1 MLQSEAHAESVIA
14 ASLLAG
20 AGSVLL
26 RYLSYVRQPLIEP
39 EGLLI
44 PMGQHPGE
52 GHCHHPP
59 AWTHHREHV
68 ASLHIMDR
76 HNSDTELNWSIGA
89 TALLTAFLACPRPSH
104 QPLRNTNKRPSLSAV
119 TRLFSRAILQSGSAL
134 CPKYSRGRHR
144 EVALQVAKEAG
155 CVEKDTL
162 LDCLRGVRVEKLVHA
177 YIPLQLWSVFPF
189 TMVPRVD
196 GDFIPADPAVLLS
209 SGNFS
214 KVDLILGVT
223 KHEGALMTATM
234 FSSWNPVNEL
244 GTNLRMAGPVSL
256 SFESEIEPG
265 HLAGVSYF
273 YYVGNSIIS
282 IKEVANL
289 TQLYTDRYFS
299 VCTDHTAMLHAQHG
313 SKVYFYELEHRG
325 LASSTDIFQ
334 LFFDNMWVSH
344 GDDLQYLFSSSNG
357 FPYLRIKDDLL
368 TGEMI
373 TTLWTNFAKTG
384 KPTPDDSLGF
394 EWDPVTDASL
404 VHLSLS
410 PSPEMRKDNRTQL
423 RSFWQSLPT
432 RQNQIL
438 FPEEV
443 GFFVK
448 EAAEDDAQDALPST
462 ETEDTESG
470 PDVEDQEDDD
480 LTEELV
486 NKILSESLGTEI
498 TRGADAK
505 TEIGEGSA
513 AKIVVDV
520 GQAEKDNGRKNI
532 GNKDKISDLRV
543 KGSIEEEL
551 YKGDNKESNTDDT
564 KHSLNKDI
572 TSPSDNVKD
581 LDEEEDYSKDLYKKD
596 DIKAALRKKYYHSI
610 LKELGAEN
618 VRREGDVKNLKYKHK
633 LRKLEEEEE
642 EQNDLDADDALNA
655 VENRIS
661 ENAQSPAQTEYQ
673 DTPTQTARRVTDTQ
687 TEHTGLDAQT
697 DQTDHKDT
705 NIPGDNKSTNT
716 QTGHVGTSM
725 EDGSTQER
733 APDSDFFIVKKMIDY
748 GDMYQILKDNEEA
761 IRQYNAAVRL
771 TPSMCTFGEDC

>member
-1 MLQSEAHAESVIA
+1 
-14 ASLLAG
+14 
-20 AGSVLL
+20 
-26 RYLSYVRQPLIEP
+26 
-39 EGLLI
+39 
-44 PMGQHPGE
+44 
-52 GHCHHPP
+52 
-59 AWTHHREHV
+59 
-68 ASLHIMDR
+68 
-76 HNSDTELNWSIGA
+76 
-89 TALLTAFLACPRPSH
+89 
-104 QPLRNTNKRPSLSAV
+104 
-119 TRLFSRAILQSGSAL
+119 
-134 CPKYSRGRHR
+134 
-144 EVALQVAKEAG
+144 
-155 CVEKDTL
+155 
-162 LDCLRGVRVEKLVHA
+162 
-177 YIPLQLWSVFPF
+177 
-189 TMVPRVD
+189 
-196 GDFIPADPAVLLS
+196 
-209 SGNFS
+209 
-214 KVDLILGVT
+214 
-223 KHEGALMTATM
+223 
-234 FSSWNPVNEL
+234 
-244 GTNLRMAGPVSL
+244 
-256 SFESEIEPG
+256 
-265 HLAGVSYF
+265 
-273 YYVGNSIIS
+273 
-282 IKEVANL
+282 
-289 TQLYTDRYFS
+289 
-299 VCTDHTAMLHAQHG
+299 
-313 SKVYFYELEHRG
+313 
-325 LASSTDIFQ
+325 
-334 LFFDNMWVSH
+334 
-344 GDDLQYLFSSSNG
+344 
-357 FPYLRIKDDLL
+357 
-368 TGEMI
+368 
-373 TTLWTNFAKTG
+373 
-384 KPTPDDSLGF
+384 
-394 EWDPVTDASL
+394 
-404 VHLSLS
+404 
-410 PSPEMRKDNRTQL
+410 MRKDNRTQL

-470 PDVEDQEDDD
+470 PDVEDQKDDD

-486 NKILSESLGTEI
+486 NKILSESLGAEM

-520 GQAEKDNGRKNI
+520 GQAEKDNGMKNI
-532 GNKDKISDLRV
+532 GNKDKISDPRV

-551 YKGDNKESNTDDT
+551 YKGNNKESNTDDT

-610 LKELGAEN
+610 LKNSA
-618 VRREGDVKNLKYKHK
+618 
-633 LRKLEEEEE
+633 LR
-642 EQNDLDADDALNA
+642 
-655 VENRIS
+655 
-661 ENAQSPAQTEYQ
+661 T
-673 DTPTQTARRVTDTQ
+673 VTDTQ

>member
-1 MLQSEAHAESVIA
+1 M
-14 ASLLAG
+14 
-20 AGSVLL
+20 
-26 RYLSYVRQPLIEP
+26 
-39 EGLLI
+39 
-44 PMGQHPGE
+44 
-52 GHCHHPP
+52 
-59 AWTHHREHV
+59 
-68 ASLHIMDR
+68 
-76 HNSDTELNWSIGA
+76 
-89 TALLTAFLACPRPSH
+89 
-104 QPLRNTNKRPSLSAV
+104 
-119 TRLFSRAILQSGSAL
+119 
-134 CPKYSRGRHR
+134 
-144 EVALQVAKEAG
+144 
-155 CVEKDTL
+155 
-162 LDCLRGVRVEKLVHA
+162 
-177 YIPLQLWSVFPF
+177 
-189 TMVPRVD
+189 
-196 GDFIPADPAVLLS
+196 
-209 SGNFS
+209 
-214 KVDLILGVT
+214 
-223 KHEGALMTATM
+223 
-234 FSSWNPVNEL
+234 
-244 GTNLRMAGPVSL
+244 
-256 SFESEIEPG
+256 
-265 HLAGVSYF
+265 
-273 YYVGNSIIS
+273 
-282 IKEVANL
+282 
-289 TQLYTDRYFS
+289 
-299 VCTDHTAMLHAQHG
+299 
-313 SKVYFYELEHRG
+313 
-325 LASSTDIFQ
+325 
-334 LFFDNMWVSH
+334 
-344 GDDLQYLFSSSNG
+344 
-357 FPYLRIKDDLL
+357 
-368 TGEMI
+368 
-373 TTLWTNFAKTG
+373 
-384 KPTPDDSLGF
+384 
-394 EWDPVTDASL
+394 
-404 VHLSLS
+404 
-410 PSPEMRKDNRTQL
+410 
-423 RSFWQSLPT
+423 
-432 RQNQIL
+432 
-438 FPEEV
+438 
-443 GFFVK
+443 K

-470 PDVEDQEDDD
+470 PDVEDQKDDD

-486 NKILSESLGTEI
+486 NKILSESLG
-498 TRGADAK
+498 A
-505 TEIGEGSA
+505 EIGEGSA

-532 GNKDKISDLRV
+532 GNKDKISDPRV

-551 YKGDNKESNTDDT
+551 HKGDNKESNIDDT

-596 DIKAALRKKYYHSI
+596 DIKDSLRKKYYHSI

-642 EQNDLDADDALNA
+642 QNDLGADDALNA